1 MDTHSPTSHI
11 LRQLGVLGELSRSR
25 LLAILEWSE
34 FTVTELCSILQMPQS
49 TVSRH
54 LNSLAL
60 EGWVVS
66 RADGTSRHYRM
77 ASTLHPDAQT
87 LWGLVREEIRKSDLA
102 SDDVERGRAVLA
114 RRRERSREFFS
125 TAAERWD
132 ELRGRLYG
140 SRADLTPLFGLLDPE
155 WTVGDLGAGT
165 GCLTAQLAP
174 FVRKVIAVDRSAEM
188 LEAAQ
193 ARLEGREEVELRLGD
208 AEALPLA
215 DGELDV
221 ALFALVLHYLVDPLR
236 ALKEAGRALKRG
248 GRLVVLD
255 MRAHSRTEY
264 ESEMGHLWLGFE
276 SDQML
281 TWMAEAGFEG
291 GRVVPVPPDPDAEG
305 PSLFIATARRASE

>member
-1 MDTHSPTSHI
+1 MDTHSPTSDI
-11 LRQLGVLGELSRSR
+11 LRQLGVLGEVSRSR

-34 FTVTELCSILQMPQS
+34 FTVSQLCSILQMPQS

-54 LNSLAL
+54 LNTLAQ
-60 EGWVVS
+60 EGWVAS

-77 ASTLHPDAQT
+77 TSTLHPDAQT
-87 LWGLVREEIRKSDLA
+87 LWGLVREEIGKSDLA
-102 SDDVERGRAVLA
+102 SDDVERARVVLA

-140 SRADLTPLFGLLDPE
+140 SRADLTPLFGLLDPG
-155 WTVGDLGAGT
+155 WRVGDLGAGT
-165 GCLTAQLAP
+165 GCLTAQIAP
-174 FVRKVIAVDRSAEM
+174 FVHKVIAVDRSAEM
-188 LEAAQ
+188 LKAAQ
-193 ARLEGREEVELRLGD
+193 ARLEGREEVEFRLGD
-208 AEALPLA
+208 VESLPLA
-215 DGELDV
+215 DQELDV
-221 ALFALVLHYLVDPLR
+221 ALFALVLHYLVDPLH
-236 ALKEAGRALKRG
+236 ALKEAARALKRG

-281 TWMAEAGFEG
+281 TWMDEAGFEG

-305 PSLFIATARRASE
+305 PSLFIATARKKR

>member
-1 MDTHSPTSHI
+1 MDTHSPTSNI

-34 FTVTELCSILQMPQS
+34 FTVSQLCSVLQMPQT

-54 LNSLAL
+54 LNTLAQ

-87 LWGLVREEIRKSDLA
+87 LWGLVREEIGKSDLA
-102 SDDVERGRAVLA
+102 SDDVERARAVLA

-132 ELRGRLYG
+132 ELRDRLYG

-165 GCLTAQLAP
+165 GCLTAQVAP

-188 LEAAQ
+188 LKAAQ
-193 ARLEGREEVELRLGD
+193 ARLEGREEVEFRLGD
-208 AEALPLA
+208 MEALPLA

-221 ALFALVLHYLVDPLR
+221 ALLALVLHYLVHPLQ
-236 ALKEAGRALKRG
+236 ALTESFRVLKPG
-248 GRLVVLD
+248 GRVVVLD
-255 MRAHSRTEY
+255 MRAHSRAEY

-276 SDQML
+276 SEQAL
-281 TWMAEAGFEG
+281 AWMAEAGFEG

-305 PSLFIATARRASE
+305 PSLFIATARKRR